1 MKTNTDLISRK
12 LFLQQIGLGITA
24 LSSGMFFSETLSAAG
39 LNLSKTTSPK
49 KILIIGGG
57 LSGLSAARALK
68 DAGHDVT
75 LLEARN
81 RPGGRV
87 STLRKPFKEGLYVE
101 EGAAAFSSTYTH
113 ALKYI
118 DEFALEKIPW
128 AMPNEPVLYYMD
140 GKLIKV
146 GNEEKVEWP
155 YELTTEEKDLGPMGL
170 VKKYFIDTLPPEIT
184 DPEKWDQPP
193 LIQMDHSS
201 LADYMREQGAS
212 EGAIKLVKNTMWF
225 AAVPGETSGLSMAVS
240 DFGLFMGGSPFI
252 IKGGN
257 DLLPKELAKS
267 LGETIR
273 YDVEVKGI
281 LDQGDKVLIKTNS
294 DEVFSADKVIVAVPL
309 KVLDKIT
316 FEPVLSSQK
325 REAINSVPVLNITRT
340 FLEVDKPFWKQ
351 DGLSGMAYTD
361 QLLGQVNA
369 YHNFM
374 DAENGPAIL
383 ESFVAGEDAKNLGE
397 LKNDE
402 VIGEIKKQMYKLY
415 PQINDHFT
423 EGYVKAWSADPYAL
437 GGPSW
442 PAPGDVTN
450 YLKDLQTA
458 HGNVHFAGEHTS
470 ILRSTMEG
478 ALRSG
483 VRAANEI
490 EMGED

>member
-1 MKTNTDLISRK
+1 MKTNNDLISRK
-12 LFLQQIGLGITA
+12 LFLQQLGLGVTA
-24 LSSGMFFSETLSAAG
+24 LSSGMLFSETLSAAG
-39 LNLSKTTSPK
+39 MNLSKTTSPK
-49 KILIIGGG
+49 KVLIIGGG
-57 LSGLSAARALK
+57 LAGLSAARELR
-68 DAGHDVT
+68 DAGHEVT
-75 LLEARN
+75 ILEARN

-87 STLRKPFKEGLYVE
+87 STLRDPFQEGLYAE
-101 EGAAAFSSTYTH
+101 EGAAAFSSTYTQ

-118 DEFALEKIPW
+118 EEFGLEKIPW

-140 GKLIKV
+140 GKLLKV
-146 GNEEKVEWP
+146 GSEEKVEWP
-155 YELTTEEKDLGPMGL
+155 YELTAEEKELGPMGL

-184 DPEKWDQPP
+184 DPEKWDEPP
-193 LIQMDHSS
+193 LIQMDHAS

-212 EGAIKLVKNTMWF
+212 EGAIKLVRNTMWF
-225 AAVPGETSGLSMAVS
+225 AALPGETSGLSMAVS

-273 YDVEVKGI
+273 YGVEVTGI
-281 LDQGDKVLIKTNS
+281 LDQGDKVLVKTNS
-294 DEVFSADKVIVAVPL
+294 DEAISVDKVIVAVPL
-309 KVLDKIT
+309 KVLNKIS
-316 FEPVLSSQK
+316 FEPVLTSEK
-325 REAINSVPVLNITRT
+325 REAINNMPVLNITRT
-340 FLEVDKPFWKQ
+340 FLEVDKPFWKK

-361 QLLGQVNA
+361 ILLGQVNA
-369 YHNFM
+369 YHNM
-374 DAENGPAIL
+374 KNENGPAIL
-383 ESFVAGEDAKNLGE
+383 ESFVAGEDAGNLGE
-397 LKNDE
+397 LKEKE
-402 VIGEIKKQMYKLY
+402 VIGEIKKQMSKLY
-415 PQINDHFT
+415 PQINDHFS

-442 PAPGDVTN
+442 PAPGDVSN

-490 EMGED
+490 ELG

>member
-1 MKTNTDLISRK
+1 MKTKNDLISRK
-12 LFLQQIGLGITA
+12 LFLQQLGFGITA
-24 LSSGMFFSETLSAAG
+24 LGSGMYFSETLSAAG

-49 KILIIGGG
+49 KILIIGAG
-57 LSGLSAARALK
+57 LAGLSAARELK
-68 DAGHDVT
+68 DAGHDVSI
-75 LLEARN
+75 LEARN

-87 STLRKPFKEGLYVE
+87 STLRKPFKEGLYAE
-101 EGAAAFSSTYTH
+101 EGAAAYSSSYTQ

-118 DEFALEKIPW
+118 EEFGLEKIPW
-128 AMPNEPVLYYMD
+128 AMPNEPILYYLD
-140 GKLIKV
+140 GKLLKV
-146 GNEEKVEWP
+146 GGEEQVEWP
-155 YELTTEEKDLGPMGL
+155 YELTAEEKVLGPMGI

-184 DPEKWDQPP
+184 DPEKWDKPP

-212 EGAIKLVKNTMWF
+212 EGAIKMVRNTMWF

-252 IKGGN
+252 LKGGN

-267 LGETIR
+267 LGERIR
-273 YDVEVKGI
+273 YNVEVTGI
-281 LDQGDKVLIKTNS
+281 VDQKDKVLVKTSS
-294 DEVFSADKVIVAVPL
+294 DEVISVDRVIVAVPL
-309 KVLDKIT
+309 KVLNKIT
-316 FEPVLSSQK
+316 FEPVLTSEK
-325 REAINSVPVLNITRT
+325 REAIKNVPVLNLTRT
-340 FLEVDKPFWKQ
+340 FLEVDKPFWKK
-351 DGLSGMAYTD
+351 DELSGIAFTD
-361 QLLGQVNA
+361 ILVGQVNV
-369 YHNFM
+369 YHNSM
-374 DAENGPAIL
+374 DRENGPAIL
-383 ESFVAGEDAKNLGE
+383 ESFVAGEDARNLGE
-397 LKNDE
+397 LKEVE
-402 VIGEIKKQMYKLY
+402 VIGEIKKQMSKLY

-423 EGYVKAWSADPYAL
+423 KGHVKAWSTDPYAL

-490 EMGED
+490 ELG